1 MSETDKK
8 LSIEESLKQID
19 EILNRMEAKETGLE
33 ESFRLYERGL
43 KLIKDAEAGID
54 KIEKEIR
61 ILNEEE

>member
-8 LSIEESLKQID
+8 LSIEESLERID
-19 EILNRMEAKETGLE
+19 GILNRMEAKETGLE

-61 ILNEEE
+61 ILNDEE

>member
-8 LSIEESLKQID
+8 LSIEESLEQID
-19 EILNRMEAKETGLE
+19 EILNRMEAKETGLD

>member
-8 LSIEESLKQID
+8 LSIEESLERID
-19 EILNRMEAKETGLE
+19 GILNRMEAKETGLE

-43 KLIKDAEAGID
+43 KLIKDAESGID
-54 KIEKEIR
+54 QIEKEIR

>member
-8 LSIEESLKQID
+8 LSIEESLEQID

-43 KLIKDAEAGID
+43 KLIRDAEAGID

>member
-8 LSIEESLKQID
+8 LSIEESLEQID